1 MPYRSMHIVAASGNT
16 LLQSAP
22 SEISEARVNARS
34 SVGCETIAGADLAEV
49 LHDIS

>member
-22 SEISEARVNARS
+22 SEISEERVNTRS
-34 SVGCETIAGADLAEV
+34 SVGCFQRDDRRRRFCGGVA
-49 LHDIS
+49 